1 MPEDA
6 TPASP
11 GTDLLKRL
19 PRDVAASFTAEQRA
33 ALDRAI
39 APSRHGVDIRLSLPF
54 LGERRYVVLLAGRE
68 KRPRARL
75 DAYRRSHALWT
86 LSNIALFAVLSS
98 LLALALVQAVMALS
112 VLVMG

>member
-1 MPEDA
+1 MTADGGAPGDA
-6 TPASP
+6 
-11 GTDLLKRL
+11 TDLLKRL

-33 ALDRAI
+33 ALDHAI
-39 APSRHGVDIRLSLPF
+39 APSRHGVDIRLSLPL
-54 LGERRYVVLLAGRE
+54 LGQRRYVVLLAGRE

-98 LLALALVQAVMALS
+98 LLALALVQAVTAFTALIA
-112 VLVMG
+112 G